1 MKKALKVIAL
11 MLSLV
16 FVLGAVVVPASAADE
31 EEPVPEVSAIEK
43 GFFNFTDVLVNG
55 LVSGIASIIPK
66 PQHWVNEADY
76 ISENVLAGT
85 EKFLDAPAEG
95 AKWSLGYAQ
104 NSIIE
109 GQQVIGKNHFVSG
122 GISITAKYPT
132 KIIDDS
138 KVRVIAMNDGSGRG
152 TVVFAVLDAYGLAN
166 RDVREIRARIA
177 EYAKKNNIV
186 SVNVAVLHQHSAVD
200 TFGMNGDIVQAV
212 FLNPLKNFINGIA
225 GKELLKLH
233 NGKNEQFQNNL
244 FDVTVDTIETAVA
257 QMETGK
263 LYYGEVDVE
272 EYVRDKRPPY
282 ALENTLNRFRFD
294 PDDENSEETW
304 FSTSEIHCVG
314 NGVQGTEITAD
325 YPYYMEEYVN
335 ETAGANFMLLLG
347 AELATSQDHDP
358 FNSVEYPAGV
368 EGYMI
373 LGEKLGEKLA
383 SITEENER
391 EVAPLLNIAHK
402 EIRLEIENQIMHLAA
417 KAGLFENLA
426 IMTADGLRLVS
437 EIGYMEMGTDIAVA
451 LIPGELEA
459 SIAFGNGLS
468 KDEAWRGEDWK
479 YDSMQKIVGEDRELL
494 VFGLCNDQ
502 MGYIVPTNDYMPML
516 WEDSK
521 SIEFVSLGSQT
532 AITII
537 EEFISLVKSK

>member
-1 MKKALKVIAL
+1 MKKKSTKILALL
-11 MLSLV
+11 LSLV
-16 FVLGAVVVPASAADE
+16 CLFSVFAVPAAAEDE
-31 EEPVPEVSAIEK
+31 VAEVSAIEK

-66 PQHWVNEADY
+66 PQSWINEADY
-76 ISENVLAGT
+76 VSENVPAGT
-85 EKFLDAPAEG
+85 EKFLDAPAG
-95 AKWSLGYAQ
+95 NAQWSLGYAQ

-109 GQQVIGKNHFVSG
+109 GQHVIGNSHFVSG
-122 GISITAKYPT
+122 GIAISPKYPT
-132 KIIDDS
+132 QIIDDS

-166 RDVREIRARIA
+166 NDVREIRARIA
-177 EYAKKNNIV
+177 DFAKANNIV

-200 TFGMNGDIVQAV
+200 TFGMNGDIVEAV
-212 FLNPLKNFINGIA
+212 FLNPLRNFINGIA
-225 GKELLKLH
+225 GKTIFELH
-233 NGKNEQFQNNL
+233 NGKNDDFQNNL
-244 FDVTVDTIETAVA
+244 FNVTVDTIETAVA

-282 ALENTLNRFRFD
+282 ALENTLNRFRFV
-294 PDDENSEETW
+294 PDNAESKETW

-314 NGVQGTEITAD
+314 NGVQGTQITAD

-335 ETAGANFMLLLG
+335 DNADANFMLLLG
-347 AELATSQDHDP
+347 AELATSQNHDP
-358 FNSVEYPAGV
+358 FNSVTYPEGV

-383 SITEENER
+383 SITEER
-391 EVAPLLNIAHK
+391 EVAPLLNITHK
-402 EIRLEIENQIMHLAA
+402 EIKLEIENQIMHLAA
-417 KAGLFENLA
+417 KAGLFENQA
-426 IMTADGLRLVS
+426 VITADGVKVVS
-437 EIGYMEMGTDIAVA
+437 EIGYMEIGTDLAVV
-451 LIPGELEA
+451 LVPGELEA
-459 SIAFGNGLS
+459 SIAFGGGLG

-479 YDSMQKIVGEDRELL
+479 YDSIQTLVGDRELL

-502 MGYIVPTNDYMPML
+502 IGYIVPTNDYMPML

-532 AITII
+532 AITYMDELTALI
-537 EEFISLVKSK
+537 KSK

>member
-1 MKKALKVIAL
+1 MKKALKVLAL

-31 EEPVPEVSAIEK
+31 EPVPEVSAIEK
-43 GFFNFTDVLVNG
+43 GFFDFTDVLVNG

-66 PQHWVNEADY
+66 PQNWIDEADY
-76 ISENVLAGT
+76 KSENVLLGT
-85 EKFLDAPAEG
+85 EKFLDAPAEN
-95 AKWSLGYAQ
+95 AQWSLGYAQ

-109 GQQVIGKNHFVSG
+109 GQQVIGSNHYVSG
-122 GISITAKYPT
+122 GISITAKHPT
-132 KIIDDS
+132 KIVDDS

-200 TFGMNGDIVQAV
+200 TFGMNGNIVEAV

-225 GKELLKLH
+225 GTTVFKLH

-282 ALENTLNRFRFD
+282 ALENTLNRFRFV
-294 PDDENSEETW
+294 PDDTESEETW

-335 ETAGANFMLLLG
+335 ETAGANFMLLMG
-347 AELATSQDHDP
+347 AELGTSQNHDP
-358 FNSVEYPAGV
+358 FNGEEYPEGV

-383 SITEENER
+383 SITEER
-391 EVAPLLNIAHK
+391 EIAPLLNIAHK
-402 EIRLEIENQIMHLAA
+402 EIRLEIENQIMYLAA

-426 IMTADGLRLVS
+426 IITDDGLRLIS

-459 SIAFGNGLS
+459 SIAFGNGLG
-468 KDEAWRGEDWK
+468 KDDAWRGEDWK

>member
-1 MKKALKVIAL
+1 MKKKSTKILALL
-11 MLSLV
+11 LSLV
-16 FVLGAVVVPASAADE
+16 CLFSVFAVPAAAEDE
-31 EEPVPEVSAIEK
+31 VAEVSAIEK

-66 PQHWVNEADY
+66 PQSWINEADY
-76 ISENVLAGT
+76 VSENVPVGT
-85 EKFLDAPAEG
+85 EKFLDAPA
-95 AKWSLGYAQ
+95 ANAQWSLGYAQ

-109 GQQVIGKNHFVSG
+109 GQHVIGKNHFVSG
-122 GISITAKYPT
+122 GIAISPKHPT
-132 KIIDDS
+132 QIIDDS

-166 RDVREIRARIA
+166 NDVREIRARIA
-177 EYAKKNNIV
+177 DFAKANNIV

-200 TFGMNGDIVQAV
+200 TFGMNGDIVEAV
-212 FLNPLKNFINGIA
+212 FLNPLRNFINGIA
-225 GKELLKLH
+225 GKTIFELH
-233 NGKNEQFQNNL
+233 NGKNDDFQNNL
-244 FDVTVDTIETAVA
+244 FNVTVDTIETAVA

-282 ALENTLNRFRFD
+282 ALENTLNRFRFV
-294 PDDENSEETW
+294 PDDAESKETW

-314 NGVQGTEITAD
+314 NGVQGTQITAD

-335 ETAGANFMLLLG
+335 DNADANFMLLLG
-347 AELATSQDHDP
+347 AELATSQNHDP
-358 FNSVEYPAGV
+358 FNSETYPEGV

-383 SITEENER
+383 SITEER
-391 EVAPLLNIAHK
+391 EIAPLLNITHK
-402 EIRLEIENQIMHLAA
+402 EIKLEIENQIMHLAA
-417 KAGLFENLA
+417 KAGLFENQA
-426 IMTADGLRLVS
+426 IITADGVKVVS
-437 EIGYMEMGTDIAVA
+437 EIGYMEIGTDLAVA
-451 LIPGELEA
+451 LVPGELEA
-459 SIAFGNGLS
+459 SIAFGGGLG
-468 KDEAWRGEDWK
+468 KDDAWRGEDWK
-479 YDSMQKIVGEDRELL
+479 YDSIQTLAGDRELL

-502 MGYIVPTNDYMPML
+502 IGYIVPTNDYMPML

-532 AITII
+532 AITYMDELTALI
-537 EEFISLVKSK
+537 KSK

>member
-1 MKKALKVIAL
+1 MKKKSTKILALL
-11 MLSLV
+11 LSLV
-16 FVLGAVVVPASAADE
+16 CLFSVFAVPAAAEDE
-31 EEPVPEVSAIEK
+31 VAEVSAIEK
-43 GFFNFTDVLVNG
+43 GFFDFTDVLVNG

-66 PQHWVNEADY
+66 PQSWINEADY
-76 ISENVLAGT
+76 VSENVPAGT
-85 EKFLDAPAEG
+85 EKFLDAPAG
-95 AKWSLGYAQ
+95 NAQWSLGYAQ

-109 GQQVIGKNHFVSG
+109 GQHVIGNSHFVSG
-122 GISITAKYPT
+122 GIAISPKYPT
-132 KIIDDS
+132 QIIDDS

-166 RDVREIRARIA
+166 NDVREIRARIA
-177 EYAKKNNIV
+177 DFAKANNIV

-200 TFGMNGDIVQAV
+200 TFGMNGDIVEAV
-212 FLNPLKNFINGIA
+212 FLNPLRNFINGIA
-225 GKELLKLH
+225 GKTIFELH
-233 NGKNEQFQNNL
+233 NGKNDDFQNNL
-244 FDVTVDTIETAVA
+244 FNVTVDTIETAVA

-282 ALENTLNRFRFD
+282 ALENTLNRFRFV
-294 PDDENSEETW
+294 PDDAESKETW

-314 NGVQGTEITAD
+314 NGVQGTQITAD

-335 ETAGANFMLLLG
+335 DNADANFMLLLG
-347 AELATSQDHDP
+347 AELATSQNHDP
-358 FNSVEYPAGV
+358 FNSVTYPEGV

-383 SITEENER
+383 SITEER
-391 EVAPLLNIAHK
+391 EIAPLLNITHK
-402 EIRLEIENQIMHLAA
+402 EIKLEIENQIMHLAA
-417 KAGLFENLA
+417 KAGLFENQA
-426 IMTADGLRLVS
+426 VITADGVKVVS
-437 EIGYMEMGTDIAVA
+437 EIGYMEIGTDLAVV
-451 LIPGELEA
+451 LVPGELEA
-459 SIAFGNGLS
+459 SIAFGGGLG

-479 YDSMQKIVGEDRELL
+479 YDSIQTLVGDRELL

-502 MGYIVPTNDYMPML
+502 IGYIVPTNDYMPML

-532 AITII
+532 AITYMDELTALI
-537 EEFISLVKSK
+537 KSK

>member
-1 MKKALKVIAL
+1 MNKKLVKLIAL
-11 MLSLV
+11 VMSFAMLLTI
-16 FVLGAVVVPASAADE
+16 GTVVPATAAD

-43 GFFNFTDVLVNG
+43 GFFDFTDVLVNG
-55 LVSGIASIIPK
+55 LVSAIASIIPK
-66 PQHWVNEADY
+66 PLTWINEADY
-76 ISENVLAGT
+76 KSEYVPAGT
-85 EKFLDAPAEG
+85 ATFLDAPA
-95 AKWSLGYAQ
+95 ANAQWSLGYAQ
-104 NSIIE
+104 NSILE
-109 GQQVIGKNHFVSG
+109 GQQVIGNEHYVSG

-132 KIIDDS
+132 EIVDDS

-152 TVVFAVLDAYGLAN
+152 TVVFAVIDAYGLAN
-166 RDVREIRARIA
+166 NDVREIRKRIDA
-177 EYAKKNNIV
+177 YAKEKNIV

-200 TFGMNGDIVQAV
+200 TFGMNGNIIQAV
-212 FLNPLKNFINGIA
+212 FLNPAINLLNGIL
-225 GKELLKLH
+225 GMTIIEPH
-233 NGKNEQFQNNL
+233 NGKNEKFQNNL

-282 ALENTLNRFRFD
+282 ALENTLNRFRFV
-294 PDDENSEETW
+294 PDNKDSKETW

-314 NGVQGTEITAD
+314 NGVQGTQITAD

-335 ETAGANFMLLLG
+335 ENANANFMLLLG
-347 AELATSQDHDP
+347 AELATSQRHEP
-358 FNSVEYPAGV
+358 FENEDYQGK

-383 SITEENER
+383 SITEER
-391 EVAPLLNIAHK
+391 EIAPLLNIAHQ
-402 EIRLEIENQIMHLAA
+402 EVMFEIENQIMHLAA
-417 KAGLFENLA
+417 KAGLFENQA
-426 IMTADGLRLVS
+426 VITADGVKVVS
-437 EIGYMEMGTDIAVA
+437 EIGYMEIGTDLAVA
-451 LIPGELEA
+451 LVPGELEA
-459 SIAFGNGLS
+459 SIAFGGGLT

-479 YDSMQKIVGEDRELL
+479 YDSLQKLVGDRELL

-502 MGYIVPTNDYMPML
+502 VGYIVPTNDYMPML

-532 AITII
+532 AITYMDAMTALI
-537 EEFISLVKSK
+537 KSK

>member
-1 MKKALKVIAL
+1 MKKALKVLAL

-16 FVLGAVVVPASAADE
+16 FVLGAVVVPVSAAD

-43 GFFNFTDVLVNG
+43 GFFNLTDDLVNG
-55 LVSGIASIIPK
+55 LVSAIASIIPK
-66 PQHWVNEADY
+66 PQHWINEADY
-76 ISENVLAGT
+76 KSENVLAGT

-177 EYAKKNNIV
+177 EFAKKNNIV

-263 LYYGEVDVE
+263 LYYGEVNVE
-272 EYVRDKRPPY
+272 EYLNDKRPPY
-282 ALENTLNRFRFD
+282 ALEKTLNRFRFD
-294 PDDENSEETW
+294 PDDETSEETW

-335 ETAGANFMLLLG
+335 ENAGANFMLLLG
-347 AELATSQDHDP
+347 AELATGQRHEP
-358 FNSVEYPAGV
+358 FNNVEYPAGV

-391 EVAPLLNIAHK
+391 EIAPLLNIAHK

-459 SIAFGNGLS
+459 SIAFGGALGKEDS
-468 KDEAWRGEDWK
+468 WSGEDWK

-532 AITII
+532 AITIMD
-537 EEFISLVKSK
+537 EFISLVKSK

>member
-1 MKKALKVIAL
+1 MKKALKVLAL
-11 MLSLV
+11 IMSLV
-16 FVLGAVVVPASAADE
+16 FVMSAIVVPVSAVD
-31 EEPVPEVSAIEK
+31 EEPVAEVSAIEK
-43 GFFNFTDVLVNG
+43 GFFNLTDDLVNG
-55 LVSGIASIIPK
+55 LVSAIASIIPK
-66 PQHWVNEADY
+66 PQHWTNAADY
-76 ISENVLAGT
+76 TSENVLAGT

-109 GQQVIGKNHFVSG
+109 GQHVIGKDHYVSG

-132 KIIDDS
+132 KIVDDS

-177 EYAKKNNIV
+177 DFAKKNNIV
-186 SVNVAVLHQHSAVD
+186 SINVAVLHQHSAVD

-212 FLNPLKNFINGIA
+212 FLNPLKSFINGLVGEEIF
-225 GKELLKLH
+225 KLH
-233 NGKNEQFQNNL
+233 NGKNDGFQDNL

-257 QMETGK
+257 QMETGT

-272 EYVRDKRPPY
+272 EYIRDKRPPY
-282 ALENTLNRFRFD
+282 SLQKTLNRFRFV
-294 PDDENSEETW
+294 PDDKTSEETW

-325 YPYYMEEYVN
+325 YPYYMEQYVN
-335 ETAGANFMLLLG
+335 ETAGANFMLILG
-347 AELATSQDHDP
+347 AELGTGQRHEP
-358 FNSVEYPAGV
+358 FENEIPEGV
-368 EGYMI
+368 EGYMV
-373 LGEKLGEKLA
+373 LGEKLGERLA
-383 SITEENER
+383 SITEER
-391 EVAPLLNIAHK
+391 EVKPLLNIAHK
-402 EIRLEIENQIMHLAA
+402 EITFGVENQIIYLAA
-417 KAGLFENLA
+417 KAGLFENHAL
-426 IMTADGLRLVS
+426 MTDDGIRLVS
-437 EIGYMEMGTDIAVA
+437 EIGYMEIGTDLAVA

-459 SIAFGNGLS
+459 SMAFGGALGKEES
-468 KDEAWRGEDWK
+468 WSGEDWK

-532 AITII
+532 ANTLMD
-537 EEFISLVKSK
+537 EFIALVKSK

>member
-1 MKKALKVIAL
+1 MKKKLVKIIAL
-11 MLSLV
+11 VMSFALLLSV
-16 FVLGAVVVPASAADE
+16 GAVVPASAEDE
-31 EEPVPEVSAIEK
+31 VAEVSKIEK
-43 GFFNFTDVLVNG
+43 GFFDFTDVLVNG
-55 LVSGIASIIPK
+55 LVSAIASIIPK
-66 PQHWVNEADY
+66 PQSWINEADY
-76 ISENVLAGT
+76 VSEYVPAGT
-85 EKFLDAPAEG
+85 ATFLDAPAAG

-109 GQQVIGKNHFVSG
+109 GQHVIGSQHYVSG

-132 KIIDDS
+132 EIIDDS
-138 KVRVIAMNDGSGRG
+138 KVRVVAMNDGSGRG

-166 RDVREIRARIA
+166 NDVREIRKRID
-177 EYAKKNNIV
+177 EFAKKNNIV

-200 TFGMNGDIVQAV
+200 TFGMNGNIIQAV
-212 FLNPLKNFINGIA
+212 LLNPVINFINGLA
-225 GKELLKLH
+225 GTTVFELH
-233 NGKNEQFQNNL
+233 NGKNDAFQSNL

-257 QMETGK
+257 QMETGT

-294 PDDENSEETW
+294 PDNADSKETW

-314 NGVQGTEITAD
+314 NGVQGTQITAD

-335 ETAGANFMLLLG
+335 ENANANFMLLLG
-347 AELATSQDHDP
+347 AELATSQRHEP
-358 FNSVEYPAGV
+358 FENEDYQGK

-383 SITEENER
+383 SITEER
-391 EVAPLLNIAHK
+391 EVAPLLNITHK
-402 EIRLEIENQIMHLAA
+402 EIKLEIENQIMHLAA
-417 KAGLFENLA
+417 KAGLFENQA
-426 IMTADGLRLVS
+426 VITADGVKVVS
-437 EIGYMEMGTDIAVA
+437 EIGYMEIGTDLAVA
-451 LIPGELEA
+451 LVPGELEA
-459 SIAFGNGLS
+459 SIAFGGGLT

-479 YDSMQKIVGEDRELL
+479 YDSIQTLVGDRELL

-502 MGYIVPTNDYMPML
+502 VGYIVPTNDYMPML

-532 AITII
+532 AITYMDELTALI
-537 EEFISLVKSK
+537 KSK

>member
-1 MKKALKVIAL
+1 MKKKSTKILALL
-11 MLSLV
+11 LSLV
-16 FVLGAVVVPASAADE
+16 CLFSVFAVPAAAEDE
-31 EEPVPEVSAIEK
+31 IEEVSAIEK
-43 GFFNFTDVLVNG
+43 GFFDFTDVLVNG

-66 PQHWVNEADY
+66 PQSWINEADY
-76 ISENVLAGT
+76 KSENVPVGT
-85 EKFLDAPAEG
+85 EKFLDAPAEN
-95 AKWSLGYAQ
+95 AQWSLGYAQ

-109 GQQVIGKNHFVSG
+109 GQHVIGKNHFVSG
-122 GISITAKYPT
+122 GIAISPKYPT
-132 KIIDDS
+132 EIIDDS

-166 RDVREIRARIA
+166 NDVREIRARIA
-177 EYAKKNNIV
+177 DFAKKNNIV

-200 TFGMNGDIVQAV
+200 TFGMNGDIVEAV
-212 FLNPLKNFINGIA
+212 FLNPLRNFINGIA
-225 GKELLKLH
+225 GKTIFELH
-233 NGKNEQFQNNL
+233 NGKNDEFQNNL
-244 FDVTVDTIETAVA
+244 FNVTVDTIETAVA

-282 ALENTLNRFRFD
+282 ALENTLNRFRFV
-294 PDDENSEETW
+294 PDDAQSKETW

-314 NGVQGTEITAD
+314 NGVQGTQITAD

-335 ETAGANFMLLLG
+335 DNANANFMLLLG
-347 AELATSQDHDP
+347 AELATSQNHDP
-358 FNSVEYPAGV
+358 FNGEAYPEGV

-383 SITEENER
+383 SITEER
-391 EVAPLLNIAHK
+391 EVAPLLNITHK
-402 EIRLEIENQIMHLAA
+402 EIKLEIENQIMYLAA
-417 KAGLFENLA
+417 KAGLFENQA
-426 IMTADGLRLVS
+426 VITADGVKVVS
-437 EIGYMEMGTDIAVA
+437 EIGYMEIGTDLAVA
-451 LIPGELEA
+451 LVPGELEA
-459 SIAFGNGLS
+459 SIAFGGGLG

-479 YDSMQKIVGEDRELL
+479 YDSIQTLVGDRELL

-502 MGYIVPTNDYMPML
+502 IGYIVPTNDYMPML

-532 AITII
+532 AITYMDELTALI
-537 EEFISLVKSK
+537 KSK

>member
-1 MKKALKVIAL
+1 MKKKSTKILALL
-11 MLSLV
+11 LSLV
-16 FVLGAVVVPASAADE
+16 CLFSVFAVPAAAEDE
-31 EEPVPEVSAIEK
+31 VAEVSAIEK

-66 PQHWVNEADY
+66 PQSWINEADY
-76 ISENVLAGT
+76 VSENVPVGT
-85 EKFLDAPAEG
+85 EKFLDAPA
-95 AKWSLGYAQ
+95 ANAQWSLGYAQ

-109 GQQVIGKNHFVSG
+109 GQHVIGKNHFVSG
-122 GISITAKYPT
+122 GIAISPKYPT
-132 KIIDDS
+132 QIIDDS

-166 RDVREIRARIA
+166 NDVREIRARIA
-177 EYAKKNNIV
+177 DFAKANNIV

-200 TFGMNGDIVQAV
+200 TFGMNGDIVEAV
-212 FLNPLKNFINGIA
+212 FLNPLRNFINGIA
-225 GKELLKLH
+225 GKTIFELH
-233 NGKNEQFQNNL
+233 NGKNDDFQNNL
-244 FDVTVDTIETAVA
+244 FNVTVDTIETAVA

-282 ALENTLNRFRFD
+282 ALENTLNRFRFV
-294 PDDENSEETW
+294 PDDAESKETW

-314 NGVQGTEITAD
+314 NGVQGTQITAD

-335 ETAGANFMLLLG
+335 DNAGANFMLLMG
-347 AELATSQDHDP
+347 AELATSQNHDP
-358 FNSVEYPAGV
+358 FNSETYPEGV

-383 SITEENER
+383 SITEER
-391 EVAPLLNIAHK
+391 EIAPLLNIAHK
-402 EIRLEIENQIMHLAA
+402 EIKLEIENQIMHLAA
-417 KAGLFENLA
+417 KAGLFENQA
-426 IMTADGLRLVS
+426 VITADGVKVVS
-437 EIGYMEMGTDIAVA
+437 EIGYMEIGTDLAVA
-451 LIPGELEA
+451 LVPGELEA
-459 SIAFGNGLS
+459 SIAFGGGLG
-468 KDEAWRGEDWK
+468 KDDAWRGEDWK
-479 YDSMQKIVGEDRELL
+479 YDSIQTLAGERELL

-502 MGYIVPTNDYMPML
+502 IGYIVPTNDYMPML

-532 AITII
+532 AITYMDELTALI
-537 EEFISLVKSK
+537 KSK

>member
-16 FVLGAVVVPASAADE
+16 FLLGAVVVPASAADE

-43 GFFNFTDVLVNG
+43 GFFNLTDDLVNG
-55 LVSGIASIIPK
+55 LVSAIASIIPK

-85 EKFLDAPAEG
+85 EKFLDTPAEG

-109 GQQVIGKNHFVSG
+109 GQHVIGNEHYVSG

-177 EYAKKNNIV
+177 EFAKKNNIV
-186 SVNVAVLHQHSAVD
+186 SINVAVLHQHSAVD

-225 GKELLKLH
+225 GKEVFPLH
-233 NGKNEQFQNNL
+233 NGKNDQFQNNL

-282 ALENTLNRFRFD
+282 ALENTLNRFRFV
-294 PDDENSEETW
+294 PDDEASEETW

-335 ETAGANFMLLLG
+335 ETAGANFMLLMG
-347 AELATSQDHDP
+347 AELGTSQDHDP
-358 FNSVEYPAGV
+358 FNSEEYPEGV

-373 LGEKLGEKLA
+373 LGEKLGEKLV
-383 SITEENER
+383 SITEER
-391 EVAPLLNIAHK
+391 EIAPLLNIAHK
-402 EIRLEIENQIMHLAA
+402 EIRLEIENQIMYLAA

-426 IMTADGLRLVS
+426 IMTDDGLRLVS
-437 EIGYMEMGTDIAVA
+437 EIGYMEIGTDIAVA
-451 LIPGELEA
+451 LIPGEIEA

-468 KDEAWRGEDWK
+468 KDEAWSGEDWK

>member
-1 MKKALKVIAL
+1 MSFALL
-11 MLSLV
+11 LSV
-16 FVLGAVVVPASAADE
+16 GAVVPASAEDE
-31 EEPVPEVSAIEK
+31 VAEVSKIEK
-43 GFFNFTDVLVNG
+43 GFFDFTDVLVNG
-55 LVSGIASIIPK
+55 LVSAIASIIPK
-66 PQHWVNEADY
+66 PQSWINEADY
-76 ISENVLAGT
+76 VSEYVPAGT
-85 EKFLDAPAEG
+85 ATFLDAPAAG

-109 GQQVIGKNHFVSG
+109 GQHVIGSQHYVSG

-132 KIIDDS
+132 EIIDDS
-138 KVRVIAMNDGSGRG
+138 KVRVVAMNDGSGRG

-166 RDVREIRARIA
+166 NDVHEIRKRID
-177 EYAKKNNIV
+177 EFAKKNNIV

-200 TFGMNGDIVQAV
+200 TFGMNGNIIQAV
-212 FLNPLKNFINGIA
+212 LLNPVINFINGLA
-225 GKELLKLH
+225 GTTVFELH
-233 NGKNEQFQNNL
+233 NGKNDAFQSNL

-294 PDDENSEETW
+294 PDNTDSKETW

-314 NGVQGTEITAD
+314 NGVQGTQITAD
-325 YPYYMEEYVN
+325 YPYYMEEYVTEN
-335 ETAGANFMLLLG
+335 ANANFMLLLG
-347 AELATSQDHDP
+347 AELATSQRHEP
-358 FNSVEYPAGV
+358 FENEDYQGK

-383 SITEENER
+383 SITEER
-391 EVAPLLNIAHK
+391 EVAPLLNITHK
-402 EIRLEIENQIMHLAA
+402 EIKLEIENQIMHLAA
-417 KAGLFENLA
+417 KAGLFENQA
-426 IMTADGLRLVS
+426 VITADGVKVVS
-437 EIGYMEMGTDIAVA
+437 EIGYMEIGTDLAVA
-451 LIPGELEA
+451 LVPGELEA
-459 SIAFGNGLS
+459 SIAFGGGLT

-479 YDSMQKIVGEDRELL
+479 YDSIQTLVGDRELL

-502 MGYIVPTNDYMPML
+502 VGYIVPTNDYMPML

-532 AITII
+532 AITYMDELTALI
-537 EEFISLVKSK
+537 KSK

>member
-1 MKKALKVIAL
+1 MKKKSTKILALL
-11 MLSLV
+11 LSLV
-16 FVLGAVVVPASAADE
+16 CLFSVFAVPAAAEDE
-31 EEPVPEVSAIEK
+31 VAEVSAIEK

-66 PQHWVNEADY
+66 PQSWINEADY
-76 ISENVLAGT
+76 VSENVPVGT
-85 EKFLDAPAEG
+85 EKFLDAPA
-95 AKWSLGYAQ
+95 ANAQWSLGYAQ

-109 GQQVIGKNHFVSG
+109 GQHVIGKNHFVSG
-122 GISITAKYPT
+122 GIAISPKYPT
-132 KIIDDS
+132 QIIDDS

-166 RDVREIRARIA
+166 NDVREIRARIA
-177 EYAKKNNIV
+177 DFAKANNIV

-200 TFGMNGDIVQAV
+200 TFGMNGDIVEAV
-212 FLNPLKNFINGIA
+212 FLNPLRNFINGIA
-225 GKELLKLH
+225 GKTIFELH
-233 NGKNEQFQNNL
+233 NGKNDDFQNNL
-244 FDVTVDTIETAVA
+244 FNVTVDTIETAVA

-282 ALENTLNRFRFD
+282 ALENTLNRFRFV
-294 PDDENSEETW
+294 PDDAESKETW

-314 NGVQGTEITAD
+314 NGVQGTQITAD

-335 ETAGANFMLLLG
+335 DNADANFMLLLG
-347 AELATSQDHDP
+347 AELATSQNHDP
-358 FNSVEYPAGV
+358 FNSETYPEGV

-383 SITEENER
+383 SITEER
-391 EVAPLLNIAHK
+391 EIAPLLNITHK
-402 EIRLEIENQIMHLAA
+402 EIKLEIENQIMHLAA
-417 KAGLFENLA
+417 KAGLFENQA
-426 IMTADGLRLVS
+426 IITADGVKVVS
-437 EIGYMEMGTDIAVA
+437 EIGYMEIGTDLAVA
-451 LIPGELEA
+451 LVPGELEA
-459 SIAFGNGLS
+459 SIAFGGGLG
-468 KDEAWRGEDWK
+468 KDDAWRGEDWK
-479 YDSMQKIVGEDRELL
+479 YDSIQTLVGDRELL

-502 MGYIVPTNDYMPML
+502 IGYIVPTNDYMPML

-532 AITII
+532 AITYMDELTALI
-537 EEFISLVKSK
+537 KSK

>member
-1 MKKALKVIAL
+1 MKKKSTKILALL
-11 MLSLV
+11 MSLV
-16 FVLGAVVVPASAADE
+16 CLFSAFAVPASAADE
-31 EEPVPEVSAIEK
+31 VEKVSAIEK

-66 PQHWVNEADY
+66 PQGWINEADY
-76 ISENVLAGT
+76 KSENVPAGT
-85 EKFLDAPAEG
+85 EVFLDTPAEN
-95 AKWSLGYAQ
+95 AQWSLGYAQ

-109 GQQVIGKNHFVSG
+109 GQQVIGSQHYVSG
-122 GISITAKYPT
+122 GISLSAKYPT

-166 RDVREIRARIA
+166 KDVREIRSRIA
-177 EYAKKNNIV
+177 DYAKEKNIV

-200 TFGMNGDIVQAV
+200 TFGMNGNIVTAV
-212 FLNPLKNFINGIA
+212 LLNPLKNLINGIA
-225 GKELLKLH
+225 GKTILELH
-233 NGKNEQFQNNL
+233 NGKNDSFQNNL

-282 ALENTLNRFRFD
+282 ALENTLNRFRFV
-294 PDDENSEETW
+294 PDDAESKETW

-335 ETAGANFMLLLG
+335 DNANANFMLLMS
-347 AELATSQDHDP
+347 AELATSQSHDS
-358 FNSVEYPAGV
+358 FNDEEYPEGV

-383 SITEENER
+383 SITEER
-391 EVAPLLNIAHK
+391 EVAPLLNITHK
-402 EIRLEIENQIMHLAA
+402 EIKLEIENQIMYLAA
-417 KAGLFENLA
+417 KAGLFENQA
-426 IMTADGLRLVS
+426 IITDDGVKVVS
-437 EIGYMEMGTDIAVA
+437 EIGYMEIGTDLAVV
-451 LIPGELEA
+451 LVPGELEA
-459 SIAFGNGLS
+459 SIAFGGGLT
-468 KDEAWRGEDWK
+468 KEDAWRGEDWK
-479 YDSMQKIVGEDRELL
+479 YDSIQTLVGDRELL

-502 MGYIVPTNDYMPML
+502 IGYIVPTNDYMPML

-532 AITII
+532 AITYMDELTALI
-537 EEFISLVKSK
+537 KSK

>member
-1 MKKALKVIAL
+1 MKKSKRILALI
-11 MLSLV
+11 LS
-16 FVLGAVVVPASAADE
+16 FVLLLGVAVIPASAEDE
-31 EEPVPEVSAIEK
+31 VEEVSAIEK
-43 GFFNFTDVLVNG
+43 GFFDFTDVLVNG

-66 PQHWVNEADY
+66 PQSWINEADY
-76 ISENVLAGT
+76 KSENVLAGT
-85 EKFLDAPAEG
+85 EKFLDAPAEN

-109 GQQVIGKNHFVSG
+109 GQHVLGSQHYVSG

-132 KIIDDS
+132 KLVDDS
-138 KVRVIAMNDGSGRG
+138 KVRVIALNDGSGRG

-166 RDVREIRARIA
+166 NDVREIRARIA
-177 EYAKKNNIV
+177 DFAKKNNIV

-200 TFGMNGDIVQAV
+200 TFGMNGNIVEAV

-225 GKELLKLH
+225 GKTIFELH
-233 NGKNEQFQNNL
+233 NGKNDTFQNNL
-244 FDVTVDTIETAVA
+244 FNVTVDTIETAVA
-257 QMETGK
+257 QMETGS

-282 ALENTLNRFRFD
+282 ALENTLNRFRFV
-294 PDDENSEETW
+294 PDDETSKETW

-335 ETAGANFMLLLG
+335 ENANANFMLLLG
-347 AELATSQDHDP
+347 AELATSQRHEP
-358 FNSVEYPAGV
+358 FENEEYPEGV

-383 SITEENER
+383 SITEER
-391 EVAPLLNIAHK
+391 EVAPLLNITHK
-402 EIRLEIENQIMHLAA
+402 EIMLEIENQIMYLAA
-417 KAGLFENLA
+417 KAGLFENQA
-426 IMTADGLRLVS
+426 VITADGVKVVS
-437 EIGYMEMGTDIAVA
+437 EIGYMEIGTDLAVA

-459 SIAFGNGLS
+459 SIAFGGGLG
-468 KDEAWRGEDWK
+468 KDDAWRGEDWK
-479 YDSMQKIVGEDRELL
+479 YDSMQTIVGDRELL

-502 MGYIVPTNDYMPML
+502 IGYIVPTNDYMPML

-532 AITII
+532 AVTVI
-537 EEFISLVKSK
+537 EAFISLVKSK